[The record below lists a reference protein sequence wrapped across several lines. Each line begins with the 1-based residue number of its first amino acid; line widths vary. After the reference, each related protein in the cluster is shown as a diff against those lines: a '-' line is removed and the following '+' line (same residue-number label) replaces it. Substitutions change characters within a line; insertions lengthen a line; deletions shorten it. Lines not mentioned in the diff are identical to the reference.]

1 MSLANSRSVA
11 ILALAGFCVAAN
23 AQSPAGHAESV
34 ERVRRVILESQHLG
48 AHGMGYND
56 QSLNTLSQKLTPADI
71 SVLIDLLPDK
81 DLRIGI
87 QFGLASQCEA
97 ALFAVRDAALDH
109 RMPFFDAEDTMRLVE
124 SFAGCTAKAKQGAA
138 AMRSEIHSL
147 SETEHRRIMQ
157 EAQEN
162 AAEDARI
169 QRNALKMTDPK
180 QAKELTRRE
189 REEVFRRSLKA
200 MGLKEDGPMTAAQKD
215 LVQRMYRTMVLGE
228 SGNRPPNQ

>member
-1 MSLANSRSVA
+1 MALANSRSIA
-11 ILALAGFCVAAN
+11 ILALAGFCVATN
-23 AQSPAGHAESV
+23 AQSPGDPESV
-34 ERVRRVILESQHLG
+34 ERVRRVILEGRHLG

-71 SVLIDLLPDK
+71 PVLMDLLRDK

-87 QFGLASQCEA
+87 QFALASQCES
-97 ALFAVRDAALDH
+97 ALLAVRDAALDH

-124 SFAGCTAKAKQGAA
+124 NFAACTAKAKQGAV
-138 AMRSEIHSL
+138 AMRSEIHSR
-147 SETEHRRIMQ
+147 SEAEHRGIMQ
-157 EAQEN
+157 EAQEK

-169 QRNALKMTDPK
+169 QKNALKMTDPK
-180 QAKELTRRE
+180 QAKELTRQE

-200 MGLKEDGPMTAAQKD
+200 MGLKEDGPMTPAQKD
-215 LVQRMYRTMVLGE
+215 LVERMYRTMVLGE

>member
-1 MSLANSRSVA
+1 VSVGKYRSVA

-48 AHGMGYND
+48 AHGMGYDD

-71 SVLIDLLPDK
+71 SVLIDLLRDK

-97 ALFAVRDAALDH
+97 ALFALRDAALDH

-147 SETEHRRIMQ
+147 IEADHRRIMQ
-157 EAQEN
+157 QSKYN
-162 AAEDARI
+162 APADPLTH
-169 QRNALKMTDPK
+169 RNPL
-180 QAKELTRRE
+180 
-189 REEVFRRSLKA
+189 
-200 MGLKEDGPMTAAQKD
+200 
-215 LVQRMYRTMVLGE
+215 
-228 SGNRPPNQ
+228 NI

>member
-11 ILALAGFCVAAN
+11 ILALAGLCVAAK
-23 AQSPAGHAESV
+23 AQSPAGHAESI

-71 SVLIDLLPDK
+71 PVLFDLLPDK

-97 ALFAVRDAALDH
+97 TLFAVRDAALDH
-109 RMPFFDAEDTMRLVE
+109 RMALFDAEDTMRLVE
-124 SFAGCTAKAKQGAA
+124 NFAACTTKAKLGAA
-138 AMRSEIHSL
+138 AIRSEIHSL
-147 SETEHRRIMQ
+147 DEAEHRKIMQ
-157 EAQEN
+157 GAQEN

-169 QRNALKMTDPK
+169 QRNALKMMDPK
-180 QAKELTRRE
+180 QAKELTRQE

-200 MGLKEDGPMTAAQKD
+200 MGLKENGPMTPAQKD